1 MLRIMPRRQKNKLA
15 PSGAA
20 GRAGNFLLNILIAAG
35 WLLRWCGRLL
45 LRIFQRKGG

>member
-1 MLRIMPRRQKNKLA
+1 MPKQQKNKLA
-15 PSGAA
+15 PTGLA
-20 GRAGNFLLNILIAAG
+20 GQAGNFLLNLLIAAG